1 MSTPQ
6 PHTCAPDP
14 ETALTPVGL
23 KCMEALP
30 WGMSIK
36 VLGLLLPVII
46 RPKLSFL
53 QRHAHDWP

>member
-1 MSTPQ
+1 MSPPQ
-6 PHTCAPDP
+6 PQTSARYP
-14 ETALTPVGL
+14 ETALTLVGL
-23 KCMEALP
+23 ECMEALP

-46 RPKLSFL
+46 RPKISFL